1 MSKSLD
7 EKNLT
12 RRYLVWCYKTTKED
26 FDKIERRFTQLKVD
40 YFLRDY
46 YKGLKKDDRSD
57 LAQHLEDFNV
67 YIANKEEKGISD
79 KFEDAKG
86 RVLKKEFLYLK
97 FRLQAIEKAIIHF
110 LGSKAL
116 KDIKDFYEAEMTNR
130 ILQAREHS

>member
-46 YKGLKKDDRSD
+46 YKSLKKDIRSD
-57 LAQHLEDFNV
+57 LAQHMAGFDD
-67 YIANKEEKGISD
+67 YIANKEEKGALD
-79 KFEDAKG
+79 KFADTKG
-86 RVLKKEFLYLK
+86 KVAKKEFLYLK
-97 FRLQAIEKAIIHF
+97 FRLQAIEKAIVHF

-116 KDIKDFYEAEMTNR
+116 NDIKSLYEAEMTNR